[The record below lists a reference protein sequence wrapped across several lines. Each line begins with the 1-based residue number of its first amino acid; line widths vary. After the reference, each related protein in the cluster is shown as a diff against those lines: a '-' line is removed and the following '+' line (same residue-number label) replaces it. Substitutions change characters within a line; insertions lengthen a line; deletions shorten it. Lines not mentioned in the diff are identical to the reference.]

1 MRIYPQQWEQLLSR
15 ESRDY
20 AYINAKNNY
29 SLGFHKFKDSDISFN
44 DFVKKLDN
52 SLSENFEIILW
63 ANTANTAHFSEILV
77 INKTNGQCHLI
88 EFFEFDKNDVYFEF
102 EQSQLDQT
110 SNKSIRHLIKH
121 RYNTNYEPYLKIED
135 NPIDRLR
142 NIKNQIINNTIKSFK
157 SSSENK
163 DSKHKKRYFNSLQDE
178 ISKKKIFKHFV
189 FGSLDSSEGEEYFI
203 TTENEYQ
210 YYSDS
215 MPDSKIKEYNH
226 RFEEVSFIGS
236 KKIDEFIN
244 SLKGIRFKIKKED
257 VSWFSHYD
265 KNIKGI
271 PENIIVKTVQDI
283 FKESFKE
290 HETENRLILS
300 EDQKKILMN
309 PQKLSYNSLKF
320 NLIEGVPGSGK
331 TLMLARKAEEYMQ
344 KNKRVLVTHFTK
356 VLKSYEAFNIETQ
369 TSGYA
374 NRDDHNYPI
383 CHISHF
389 HKLASDYKAIREIP
403 PYIGS
408 TRIDTKGFLLRD
420 SSSFE
425 WPPHTRQLEF
435 GEKFDLVVIDEAQ
448 NFEEYWI
455 VFLSSL
461 LRKNGELYLF
471 YDREQTIY
479 QNVKNTDF
487 QLFLRDKGAK
497 NKILTKSFRL
507 TESNISVLNKIK
519 KFEKNPSTLYEKGQ
533 IELFDYSRIDG
544 EGVEVWFN
552 ISDYRKS
559 GGFIDIDHKTR
570 RISNTISRI
579 INEDKIKLEDCL
591 ILTDEHLHSSLI
603 EKHLEDIN
611 IQAKSIS
618 PNIDSFDLDNTSLQK
633 KHYST
638 SISSSQYLEEESSEK
653 KLAYE
658 FYSIQDVE
666 KDKVTISTIHSSQG
680 QEMSHV
686 FVYLSKNN
694 RIGNEMLRVALTR
707 ASKNIYV
714 FNDHPKWNN
723 FKDHFEN
730 PLNKQKILKIESF
743 LSNSE
748 SFNYVDSE
756 KFVSA
761 NESILEDD
769 LPF

>member
-1 MRIYPQQWEQLLSR
+1 MRIYPQQWEELLSK
-15 ESRDY
+15 ETKDY

-44 DFVKKLDN
+44 DFIKKLDDK
-52 SLSENFEIILW
+52 LSENFEIILW
-63 ANTANTAHFSEILV
+63 ANTPNTAHFSEILV
-77 INKTNGQCHLI
+77 LNKENGQCHLI

-110 SNKSIRHLIKH
+110 SNRSIRHLIKH
-121 RYNTNYEPYLKIED
+121 RYNTNYNPYLKIED
-135 NPIDRLR
+135 NPVDRLR

-157 SSSENK
+157 SGTENINTEGN
-163 DSKHKKRYFNSLQDE
+163 KKYFNILQDQ

-189 FGSLDSSEGEEYFI
+189 FGSLDCLEGEEYFL
-203 TTENEYQ
+203 TTKNEYKS
-210 YYSDS
+210 YTDS
-215 MPDSKIKEYNH
+215 IPNSKFKEYNH
-226 RFEEVSFIGS
+226 RFKDISFIGL
-236 KKIDEFIN
+236 KKVDQFIE
-244 SLKGIRFKIKKED
+244 SLKGESFKIKDEV
-257 VSWFSHYD
+257 VSWNTQYD
-265 KNIKGI
+265 KKINNIT
-271 PENIIVKTVQDI
+271 NSIIVKTVQDI
-283 FKESFKE
+283 FKKSFKD

-300 EDQKKILMN
+300 DEQERILKN
-309 PQKLSYNSLKF
+309 PQKLSYGPLKF

-356 VLKSYEAFNIETQ
+356 VLKSYEAFNIDSQ
-369 TSGYA
+369 TSGYT

-389 HKLASDYKAIREIP
+389 HKIASDYKKLMEIP
-403 PYIGS
+403 EYIES
-408 TRIDTKGFLLRD
+408 NRIDTEGFLLRNA
-420 SSSFE
+420 SNFKWPSF
-425 WPPHTRQLEF
+425 TRELTS
-435 GEKFDLVVIDEAQ
+435 GEKFDLIVIDEAQ
-448 NFEEYWI
+448 NFEYYWI
-455 VFLSSL
+455 FFLSSL
-461 LRKNGELYLF
+461 LRENGELYLF
-471 YDREQTIY
+471 YDKEQTIY
-479 QNVKNTDF
+479 QKVKNTKF
-487 QLFLRDKGAK
+487 QKFLREKSNK
-497 NKILTKSFRL
+497 NKILTQSFRL
-507 TESNISVLNKIK
+507 TKSNISVLNKIK
-519 KFEKNPSTLYEKGQ
+519 KFEKNPSTLYRKGQ
-533 IELFDYSRIDG
+533 IELFDYSRIEG
-544 EGVEVWFN
+544 EEVEVWFN

-559 GGFIDIDHKTR
+559 GGFIDVDNKTK

-603 EKHLEDIN
+603 EKHLEDLN
-611 IQAKSIS
+611 IEAKSIS
-618 PNIDSFDLDNTSLQK
+618 PDLSSFQLDNSSLQK
-633 KHYST
+633 MHFST
-638 SISSSQYLEEESSEK
+638 SINSSQEAESSEK

-714 FNDHPKWNN
+714 FNDHPKWNK

-730 PLNKQKILKIESF
+730 PLNKEKILKIESF
-743 LSNSE
+743 LSNNERFKYLNS
-748 SFNYVDSE
+748 D
-756 KFVSA
+756 KFVSS
-761 NESILEDD
+761 NESILYDD

>member
-1 MRIYPQQWEQLLSR
+1 MRIYPQQWEELLSK
-15 ESRDY
+15 ESKDY

-44 DFVKKLDN
+44 DFIKKLDN

-63 ANTANTAHFSEILV
+63 ANTPNTAHFSEILI

-121 RYNTNYEPYLKIED
+121 RYNTNHNPYLKIED
-135 NPIDRLR
+135 NPVDRLR
-142 NIKNQIINNTIKSFK
+142 NIQNQIINNTIKSFK
-157 SSSENK
+157 SSTENINTEGN
-163 DSKHKKRYFNSLQDE
+163 KKYFNRLQDE

-189 FGSLDSSEGEEYFI
+189 FGSLDCSEGEEYFI
-203 TTENEYQ
+203 TTENEYKS
-210 YYSDS
+210 YSDS
-215 MPDSKIKEYNH
+215 MPNSKFKEYNH
-226 RFEEVSFIGS
+226 RYKDISFIGL
-236 KKIDEFIN
+236 KKIDKFID
-244 SLKGIRFKIKKED
+244 SLKGDSFKIKKED
-257 VSWFSHYD
+257 VSWNAQYD
-265 KNIKGI
+265 KKIKNISDS
-271 PENIIVKTVQDI
+271 IIIKTVQDI
-283 FKESFKE
+283 FKKSFKD

-300 EDQKKILMN
+300 EDQERILKS
-309 PQKLSYNSLKF
+309 PQKLSYGSLKF

-356 VLKSYEAFNIETQ
+356 VLKSYEAFNIDAQ

-374 NRDDHNYPI
+374 NRDNLNYPI

-389 HKLASDYKAIREIP
+389 HKIASDYRKLMEIP
-403 PYIGS
+403 DYIKS
-408 TRIDTKGFLLRD
+408 NRIDTEGFLLRD
-420 SSSFE
+420 ASNFNWPSFTRELSS
-425 WPPHTRQLEF
+425 
-435 GEKFDLVVIDEAQ
+435 GEKFDLIVIDEAQ
-448 NFEEYWI
+448 NFEDYWI
-455 VFLSSL
+455 VFLSTL
-461 LRKNGELYLF
+461 LRENGELYLF

-479 QNVKNTDF
+479 QKVKNTNF
-487 QLFLRDKGAK
+487 QQFLREKSAK
-497 NKILTKSFRL
+497 NKILTQSFRL
-507 TESNISVLNKIK
+507 TKSNISVLNKIK

-533 IELFDYSRIDG
+533 IELFDYSRIEG
-544 EGVEVWFN
+544 EEVEVWFN

-559 GGFIDIDHKTR
+559 GGFIDVDHKTK

-603 EKHLEDIN
+603 EKHLEDLDIE
-611 IQAKSIS
+611 AKSIS
-618 PNIDSFDLDNTSLQK
+618 PDISSFHLDNSSLK
-633 KHYST
+633 KMHFST
-638 SISSSQYLEEESSEK
+638 SINSSQEEESSEK

-714 FNDHPKWNN
+714 FNDHPKWNK

-730 PLNKQKILKIESF
+730 SLNKEKILKIESF
-743 LSNSE
+743 LSNNE
-748 SFNYVDSE
+748 SFKYVDSE
-756 KFVSA
+756 KFVTA
-761 NESILEDD
+761 NESVLYDD